1 MGADV
6 HCSIGRR
13 DQEEY
18 ISVLGM
24 NRFDGSNT
32 RGDKF
37 MEIYGSNNLRVY
49 NTFYTHDNYI
59 TYVSKGIY
67 KTPSMHDI
75 FSIAKTTPKRIRG
88 CKAVNNGAEIYH
100 EAVEIKLAIMY
111 IKFKHNKFIEGV
123 ADWMNIANY

>member
-1 MGADV
+1 M
-6 HCSIGRR
+6 
-13 DQEEY
+13 
-18 ISVLGM
+18 
-24 NRFDGSNT
+24 
-32 RGDKF
+32 
-37 MEIYGSNNLRVY
+37 
-49 NTFYTHDNYI
+49 
-59 TYVSKGIY
+59 SKGID

-75 FSIAKTTPKRIRG
+75 FSIDKTTHKRIRG